1 MKHVVFILAFIF
13 SVNLSAQNNEKK
25 YAKELNEYFTALT
38 NLGKFNG
45 NVLVSQNGH
54 ILLDQSYNI
63 PGKAVELNVSKKS
76 TFIIASVSKIFIKYG
91 ILKLAEQGKIK
102 LSDRLNTFIPD
113 FPNGN
118 KISVEHLLYHQSGL
132 PREIKEYEKYES
144 LSLEKSIELA
154 KSEALQFEP
163 GTSTLYSNVGYF
175 ILHYI
180 IEKSSEKGYQHFID
194 NEIIKKYQ
202 LENTGEFNS
211 ARSVS
216 NFAYGFYNEEGK
228 TLPISQASI
237 NRFETGNYYSTTA
250 DLYAFSKKLLS
261 GEHMKK
267 EQALKMFKDG
277 LIIQAGG
284 RPGYRAYYYQN
295 LRSNVTFIFTA
306 NFSDMP
312 FQKVTDDII
321 SLLEGK
327 TYTVPKEINKKAI
340 TVSEDILKQY
350 IGQFTLDVDKSQTFT
365 VTLENHFLYITDK
378 EGEKTKIYPESQTS
392 FFDTPDSED
401 GYIFSSKSDGTYDL
415 TIISTG
421 LTLKTTRTK

>member
-1 MKHVVFILAFIF
+1 MKHVVFILVFIF
-13 SVNLSAQNNEKK
+13 SVNLSAQKNEKK
-25 YAKELNEYFTALT
+25 YTKELNEYFTALT

-76 TFIIASVSKIFIKYG
+76 TFIVASVSKIFIKYG

-113 FPNGN
+113 FPDGN
-118 KISVEHLLYHQSGL
+118 KISVENLLNHQSGL
-132 PREIKEYEKYES
+132 PREIKDYEKYES
-144 LSLEKSIELA
+144 LSLEKTIELA
-154 KSEALQFEP
+154 QSEKLQFEP
-163 GTSTLYSNVGYF
+163 GTHTLYSNVGYF

-202 LENTGEFNS
+202 LNNTGEFNS
-211 ARSVS
+211 ARSVP

-228 TLPISQASI
+228 TVPISQASI

-267 EQALKMFKDG
+267 DQALKMFKDN
-277 LIIQAGG
+277 LLIQAGG

-327 TYTVPKEINKKAI
+327 PYTVPKEINKKAI
-340 TVSEDILKQY
+340 TVSDHVLKQY
-350 IGQFTLDVDKSQTFT
+350 TGQFTLDVDKSQTFT
-365 VTLENHFLYITDK
+365 VTLDNHFLYITDK

-401 GYIFSSKSDGTYDL
+401 GYIFSPKSDGTYDL

-421 LTLKTTRTK
+421 LTLKTTRIK